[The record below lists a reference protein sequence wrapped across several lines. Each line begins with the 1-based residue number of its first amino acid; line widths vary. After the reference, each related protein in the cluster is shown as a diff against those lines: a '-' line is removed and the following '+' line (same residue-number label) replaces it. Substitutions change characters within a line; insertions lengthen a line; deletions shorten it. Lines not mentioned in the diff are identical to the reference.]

1 MYKILYI
8 INKNVKKSQKL
19 KVPFNFHVDYFTMN
33 KEVINID
40 IHGLNKIYSQFLIEI
55 DIYDNE
61 YNKYLKK
68 FLKKHQDIKFWGVCK
83 LANKDEVLHAR
94 TLGIYDLLTYPIQF
108 DILKKDIN
116 NVLTKNSY
124 RMSYNRLEKFYN
136 CNLMI
141 VENNER
147 SIELISDMLDVFE
160 MNIYS
165 SLKTNEICKLIAN
178 IKFDL
183 VIINANL
190 YDNTIMKSI
199 NKSKFNSETP
209 ILFLTNENNY
219 CQEFNIKT
227 MGLYNYIEKPIELI
241 RLRTQ
246 VYNIIKLEKLKAL
259 LWTEKEKLDNVLQ
272 FSTNE
277 IILMDINFYIISRN
291 KKVLLFSER
300 AQNIQDFLWL
310 EPRIINAQ
318 FLNFK
323 VSELKIHK
331 LKTQVK
337 IGQELIHIDMSL
349 TKIFNKDGELTG
361 FMAIIRDN
369 TEDIE
374 IEQQK
379 DTFIA
384 TLTHDLKT
392 PIRAQLR
399 ALDLLIREQFGS
411 ITNDAKIVL
420 EEVRASCDF
429 MKNMTDNLLLKYKSD
444 KGHLRICKEMNNLK
458 QLFEKCSNNLKYVLN
473 QKQQILYVNYK
484 TQVEIFE
491 FDPIEIERVIN
502 NLITNASEYTP
513 NEGKIIANI
522 FCKNDNEI
530 QIEIIDGGIGMTEE
544 YCKIIFDKF
553 VSSAKKYRK
562 IGSGLGLYISRK
574 IIKAHGG
581 DINVASKPNVGTK
594 FTITLPLI
602 DKSNTD
608 TTNVEQKKL

>member
-8 INKNVKKSQKL
+8 TNKDMLKCPKI
-19 KVPFNFHVDYFTMN
+19 KVPLNFQVDFFTMK

-40 IHGLNKIYSQFLIEI
+40 IHGLSEIYSQFLIDI
-55 DIYDNE
+55 DIDDNE
-61 YNKYLKK
+61 YNKYIKK
-68 FLKKHQDIKFWGVCK
+68 FLKHHQDIKFWGVCK

-94 TLGIYDLLTYPIQF
+94 SLGIYDLLTYPIQF
-108 DILKKDIN
+108 DVLKKDVN
-116 NVLTKNSY
+116 NPTESQASK
-124 RMSYNRLEKFYN
+124 MSYSRLEKFYN
-136 CNLMI
+136 CNILI

-147 SIELISDMLDVFE
+147 SIELINDMLDVFE

-165 SLKTNEICKLIAN
+165 SLKSSEIYKYLAT

-183 VIINANL
+183 LIINSNL
-190 YDNTIMKSI
+190 YDVVLLESI
-199 NKSKFNSETP
+199 KKSKFNSETP
-209 ILFLTNENNY
+209 VLFLTNENY
-219 CQEFNIKT
+219 ICQEFDIKT
-227 MGLYNYIEKPIELI
+227 MGIYNYMEKPIELV

-246 VYNIIKLEKLKAL
+246 VFNIIKLEKLKAL
-259 LWTEKEKLDNVLQ
+259 LWTEKEKLDNVLE

-277 IILMDINFYIISRN
+277 IILMDINFYIVSRN
-291 KKVLLFSER
+291 KKVFLFSEK

-310 EPRIINAQ
+310 EPRIINTQ
-318 FLNFK
+318 LLNFK
-323 VSELKIHK
+323 VSELKILK
-331 LKTQVK
+331 VKTQVK

-349 TKIFNKDGELTG
+349 TKIFNKDGQLTG
-361 FMAIIRDN
+361 FMAIVRDN

-411 ITNDAKIVL
+411 ISDDVKTVL

-444 KGHLRICKEMNNLK
+444 KGQLKICKEMNNLK
-458 QLFEKCSNNLKYVLN
+458 KLFEKCSNNLKYLLN
-473 QKQQILYVNYK
+473 QKQQILCVNYK
-484 TQVEIFE
+484 ADVEVFE

-502 NLITNASEYTP
+502 NLISNASEYTP
-513 NEGKIIANI
+513 DEGRIVINI
-522 FCKNDNEI
+522 NSKNINEI
-530 QIEIIDGGIGMTEE
+530 EIEIIDGGIGMTEE

-581 DINVASKPNVGTK
+581 DIRVTSKPNVGTK
-594 FTITLPLI
+594 FTIILPI
-602 DKSNTD
+602 TEVANISTKVKN
-608 TTNVEQKKL
+608 QCI

>member
-1 MYKILYI
+1 
-8 INKNVKKSQKL
+8 
-19 KVPFNFHVDYFTMN
+19 
-33 KEVINID
+33 
-40 IHGLNKIYSQFLIEI
+40 
-55 DIYDNE
+55 
-61 YNKYLKK
+61 
-68 FLKKHQDIKFWGVCK
+68 
-83 LANKDEVLHAR
+83 
-94 TLGIYDLLTYPIQF
+94 
-108 DILKKDIN
+108 
-116 NVLTKNSY
+116 
-124 RMSYNRLEKFYN
+124 
-136 CNLMI
+136 
-141 VENNER
+141 
-147 SIELISDMLDVFE
+147 
-160 MNIYS
+160 
-165 SLKTNEICKLIAN
+165 
-178 IKFDL
+178 
-183 VIINANL
+183 
-190 YDNTIMKSI
+190 
-199 NKSKFNSETP
+199 
-209 ILFLTNENNY
+209 
-219 CQEFNIKT
+219 

-323 VSELKIHK
+323 VSELKILK

-594 FTITLPLI
+594 FTINF
-602 DKSNTD
+602 KK
-608 TTNVEQKKL
+608 KKL

>member
-8 INKNVKKSQKL
+8 INKDVKKSQKL
-19 KVPFNFHVDYFTMN
+19 KIPFNFHVDYFTMS

-40 IHGLNKIYSQFLIEI
+40 IHGLNEIYSQFLIEI

-68 FLKKHQDIKFWGVCK
+68 FLRHHQDIKFWGVCK

-94 TLGIYDLLTYPIQF
+94 GLGIYDLLTYPVQF
-108 DILKKDIN
+108 DVLKKDIN

-136 CNLMI
+136 CNLLI

-160 MNIYS
+160 MNVYS
-165 SLKTNEICKLIAN
+165 SLKSNEICKFIAN

-190 YDNTIMKSI
+190 YDNALMKSI
-199 NKSKFNSETP
+199 KKSKFNSETP
-209 ILFLTNENNY
+209 ILFLTNEHNS

-241 RLRTQ
+241 RIRTQ

-300 AQNIQDFLWL
+300 AQNIQDFLWY

-323 VSELKIHK
+323 VSELKILK
-331 LKTQVK
+331 LQTQVK
-337 IGQELIHIDMSL
+337 IGKELIHIDMSL
-349 TKIFNKDGELTG
+349 TKIFNKDGDLTG

-392 PIRAQLR
+392 PIRAQLQ
-399 ALDLLIREQFGS
+399 ALDLLIREQFGT
-411 ITNDAKIVL
+411 ITNDAKNVL

-444 KGHLRICKEMNNLK
+444 KGQLKICKEMNNLK

-473 QKQQILYVNYK
+473 QKQQVLCVNYK
-484 TQVEIFE
+484 AQVEIFE

-513 NEGKIIANI
+513 NEGEIVVNI
-522 FCKNDNEI
+522 LGENDTEV

-544 YCKIIFDKF
+544 YCNIIFDKF

-581 DINVASKPNVGTK
+581 DIKVTSKPNVGTK

-608 TTNVEQKKL
+608 TTKITQKKL

>member
-1 MYKILYI
+1 MDLIKYI
-8 INKNVKKSQKL
+8 AN
-19 KVPFNFHVDYFTMN
+19 
-33 KEVINID
+33 
-40 IHGLNKIYSQFLIEI
+40 
-55 DIYDNE
+55 
-61 YNKYLKK
+61 LKK

-124 RMSYNRLEKFYN
+124 RMSYNRLEKCYN

-291 KKVLLFSER
+291 KKL
-300 AQNIQDFLWL
+300 
-310 EPRIINAQ
+310 
-318 FLNFK
+318 
-323 VSELKIHK
+323 
-331 LKTQVK
+331 
-337 IGQELIHIDMSL
+337 
-349 TKIFNKDGELTG
+349 
-361 FMAIIRDN
+361 
-369 TEDIE
+369 
-374 IEQQK
+374 
-379 DTFIA
+379 
-384 TLTHDLKT
+384 
-392 PIRAQLR
+392 
-399 ALDLLIREQFGS
+399 
-411 ITNDAKIVL
+411 
-420 EEVRASCDF
+420 C
-429 MKNMTDNLLLKYKSD
+429 
-444 KGHLRICKEMNNLK
+444 
-458 QLFEKCSNNLKYVLN
+458 
-473 QKQQILYVNYK
+473 
-484 TQVEIFE
+484 
-491 FDPIEIERVIN
+491 
-502 NLITNASEYTP
+502 
-513 NEGKIIANI
+513 
-522 FCKNDNEI
+522 
-530 QIEIIDGGIGMTEE
+530 
-544 YCKIIFDKF
+544 
-553 VSSAKKYRK
+553 
-562 IGSGLGLYISRK
+562 
-574 IIKAHGG
+574 
-581 DINVASKPNVGTK
+581 
-594 FTITLPLI
+594 
-602 DKSNTD
+602 
-608 TTNVEQKKL
+608 